1 MGGRCR
7 PEGEDVGRARFW
19 VVVVNPQA
27 PPAPAPRR
35 ASPFFPLFLKMP
47 REVRPLLTCRPW
59 VRGRRCNE
67 RLCNERLL
75 PMILFHEKDM
85 GMHPPRPAQ
94 AGARAPSLSPTSHRR
109 HRFYASHS
117 SSYFY
122 HVTLSQHQKGGG
134 NARVAGHA
142 APPLPSHND
151 AFHFSQQQQTPRALH
166 VTLHPRMFLQYVYI
180 SQGRSL
186 LSSLS
191 LSLHGGF

>member
-1 MGGRCR
+1 VGGRCR
-7 PEGEDVGRARFW
+7 PEGEGVGRARFW

-85 GMHPPRPAQ
+85 GMQPSRR
-94 AGARAPSLSPTSHRR
+94 ARARVPLLSLPQATAAAVLYIAFVFVFLLCCTLLASKRRRKCASGRACRPSTSVRQRCFPFLSTTTNTTRLAR
-109 HRFYASHS
+109 HTAPA
-117 SSYFY
+117 
-122 HVTLSQHQKGGG
+122 HVLNSTYIFLKGG
-134 NARVAGHA
+134 H
-142 APPLPSHND
+142 
-151 AFHFSQQQQTPRALH
+151 
-166 VTLHPRMFLQYVYI
+166 
-180 SQGRSL
+180 
-186 LSSLS
+186 
-191 LSLHGGF
+191 